1 MASSQNMSSA
11 PSSPRVSLVQDGAR
25 GHYGLALALHQ
36 AGLLEV
42 MFTDFFIKTGGM
54 WDILSPFLTRVGPG
68 GLRRMMD
75 RRAPGLKGVSVE
87 MSLSR
92 RLAQDRR

>member
-1 MASSQNMSSA
+1 MASSIPKPSA
-11 PSSPRVSLVQDGAR
+11 PSSPRVALVQDGAR

-36 AGLLEV
+36 AGLLDV
-42 MFTDFFIKTGGM
+42 MFTDFFIKPGGM
-54 WDILSPFLTRVGPG
+54 WDILSPLLTRIGPG

-75 RRAPGLKGVSVE
+75 RRAPGLKNVRVE

-92 RLAQDRR
+92 RLAQDRH